1 MVTWHIIRDY
11 LCNFVSGHQHLPP
24 QPPWQIIFWQ
34 PVTFHAH
41 PPTMRHN
48 GFPDSYWSIAGR
60 LNQSEWSCGNLIIY
74 TFGTFGR
81 LKLLTGSCAA
91 ALNIILHTHSSW
103 KNSPSWTLVDYSA
116 GGLGDRE
123 YHGWIEKLFNPSE
136 LLAPNPDAK
145 RLSPLKL
152 LLKKRMCHLKIPTS
166 SNYSEGLT
174 GWRYETLA
182 CPTSAGFL
190 KSHFQKSL
198 KGETEILRV
207 DF

>member
-1 MVTWHIIRDY
+1 MTNNILTAGHVPCTSANHAPQWFPRLLLVDRRAAQPIRMIVWELDNLHFRHIWTFKVANWQ
-11 LCNFVSGHQHLPP
+11 LCSRTKYYF
-24 QPPWQIIFWQ
+24 
-34 PVTFHAH
+34 AH
-41 PPTMRHN
+41 T
-48 GFPDSYWSIAGR
+48 
-60 LNQSEWSCGNLIIY
+60 LIME
-74 TFGTFGR
+74 
-81 LKLLTGSCAA
+81 
-91 ALNIILHTHSSW
+91 
-103 KNSPSWTLVDYSA
+103 NSPSWTLVDYSA

-123 YHGWIEKLFNPSE
+123 YHCWIEKLFNPSE